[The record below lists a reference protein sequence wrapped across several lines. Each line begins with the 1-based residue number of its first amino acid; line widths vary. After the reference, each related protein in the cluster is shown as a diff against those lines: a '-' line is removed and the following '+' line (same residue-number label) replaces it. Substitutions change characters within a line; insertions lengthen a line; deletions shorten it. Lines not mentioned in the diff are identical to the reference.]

1 MVHSVKEKHLFALP
15 DRDSATDL
23 VIKHIKTLFVEKK
36 LRPGDRLP
44 SEYELSEAMGV
55 SRGSIREAMKILKAV
70 GVVEI
75 KQGDGTY
82 VTQPSTRAYFDPLF
96 FELLLTE
103 ASVREFMELRE
114 IIESGV
120 LRLVV
125 TNASDQEL
133 RELTSVHQKMENAVA
148 TLQSTFRELTQ
159 LDIEF
164 HLTLGRLTHNV
175 LLEKIYRFIL
185 DFFAPTIERTYHRE
199 KTGANALRLH
209 RDILNALIERDGE
222 KVQSALRESIHE
234 WQRLFREGT

>member
-1 MVHSVKEKHLFALP
+1 MRTPKEKHLFALP

-23 VIKHIKTLFVEKK
+23 VIKHIKTLLMEKK
-36 LRPGDRLP
+36 LKPGDRLP

-75 KQGDGTY
+75 RQGDGTY
-82 VTQPSTRAYFDPLF
+82 ITHPSTKSYFDPLF
-96 FELLLTE
+96 FELLLTD

-120 LRLVV
+120 LRLVIA
-125 TNASDQEL
+125 NADSEDLQRL
-133 RELTSVHQKMENAVA
+133 VAVHQKMEKAVA
-148 TLQSTFRELTQ
+148 TRKSTFQELTQ

-164 HLTLGRLTHNV
+164 HLTLGQLTHNV

-185 DFFAPTIERTYHRE
+185 DFFAPTIEKTYHRE
-199 KTGANALRLH
+199 KSGTNALRLH
-209 RDILNALIERDGE
+209 RNILNALLERDTE
-222 KVQSALRESIHE
+222 KAQIALRESIHE
-234 WQRLFREGT
+234 WQRLFKEGI

>member
-1 MVHSVKEKHLFALP
+1 MRTTKEKNIFALP
-15 DRDSATDL
+15 DRESATDM
-23 VIKHIKTLFVEKK
+23 VIKHIKTLLVEKK

-82 VTQPSTRAYFDPLF
+82 ITHPSTKSYFDPLF
-96 FELLLTE
+96 FELLLTD

-120 LRLVV
+120 LRLVIV
-125 TNASDQEL
+125 NADSEDLQRL
-133 RELTSVHQKMENAVA
+133 VAVHQKMEKAVV
-148 TLQSTFRELTQ
+148 TRKSTFQELTQ

-164 HLTLGRLTHNV
+164 HLTLGQLTHNA

-185 DFFAPTIERTYHRE
+185 DFFAPTIEKTYHRE
-199 KTGANALRLH
+199 KTGTNALRLH
-209 RDILNALIERDGE
+209 RNILNALLERDLE
-222 KVQSALRESIHE
+222 KAQIALRESIHE
-234 WQRLFREGT
+234 WQRLFKEGT